1 MARLAPGV
9 VALLALFV
17 VYATIRQRYV
27 GASDWY
33 GYYALS
39 RLFLQGRVTMPM
51 TLDVARYPAAAPLAF
66 EAGDGRAIPRYPP
79 GYPLLMALAGV
90 VGAEFYVTP
99 LCAVLSV
106 LVLYVILIRRVSRF
120 VAVLMC
126 AVWAACPVV
135 VWGAGSVMSDLPAA
149 LWLMTTYCLLDRDR
163 PTLAGAVFALAVA
176 TRPTNLLFGLLLVP
190 LLVGDWRRLARFVTA
205 ATAGAAVYGFYNW
218 QVFGVPWRMGFK
230 DSFGGFSL
238 GRFPR
243 NFPRFGWHLL
253 TVLGAGTL
261 LPAIAGVFRRHRRS
275 LFFLGWF
282 LLFWVLY
289 SFWWVYPDP
298 WWYLRFLL
306 PGLPGLL
313 ILAADGWE
321 DLRRW
326 VDERGRAWRIVV
338 RVAYSVGAAVLL
350 VVFVRFGIEQRLF
363 TSTTAKM
370 FHDVASSARERLPAD
385 ALIGAFDHTG
395 SLRLY
400 GGFETFRVPWPGA
413 VELVQDSLKSGRP
426 VYLLLE
432 PSLKDDATTK
442 RLLRECEVDAG
453 IVLEGWPDTR
463 AVRVI
468 ACRASGTAGRARTE
482 GARALAAAP
491 AASPEGP
498 RLLAGGSLRERRPG

>member
-1 MARLAPGV
+1 MVRLAPGV
-9 VALLALFV
+9 AALLALFAF
-17 VYATIRQRYV
+17 YATFRQRYV

-39 RLFLQGRVTMPM
+39 RLFLEGRVTMPM
-51 TLDVARYPAAAPLAF
+51 TLDVAKYPAAAPLAF
-66 EAGDGRAIPRYPP
+66 EASDGRAIPRYPP

-90 VGAEFYVTP
+90 VGAEFFVTP
-99 LCAVLSV
+99 LCAALSV
-106 LVLYVILIRRVSRF
+106 LVLYLILIRRVSRF
-120 VAVLMC
+120 VAVLVSATW
-126 AVWAACPVV
+126 AVFPVV

-149 LWLMTTYCLLDRDR
+149 LWLMTTYCLLDREK
-163 PTLAGAVFALAVA
+163 PALAGAAFALAVA
-176 TRPTNLLFGLLLVP
+176 TRPTNVLFGLLLVP
-190 LLVGDWRRLARFVTA
+190 LLVGDWRRFARFA
-205 ATAGAAVYGFYNW
+205 AAAAAGAAVHGLYNLE
-218 QVFGVPWRMGFK
+218 VFGAPWRMGYG
-230 DSFGGFSL
+230 DSFSGFSL

-306 PGLPGLL
+306 PGLPGLF

-321 DLRRW
+321 ELRRR
-326 VDERGRAWRIVV
+326 VDARGRAWRIAV
-338 RVAYSVGAAVLL
+338 RVAYSVGAAALL
-350 VVFVRFGIEQRLF
+350 VVFVRFGVKQRLF
-363 TSTTAKM
+363 TTTTAKM
-370 FHDVASSARERLPAD
+370 FHDVALSARERLPGD
-385 ALIGAFDHTG
+385 ALIGALNHTG

-400 GGFETFRVPWPGA
+400 GGLETFRIPWPGA
-413 VELVQDSLKSGRP
+413 VELVQDSLEAGRP

-432 PSLKDDATTK
+432 SSLKDDATMK
-442 RLLRECEVDAG
+442 CLLEEYEVDAG
-453 IVLEGWPDTR
+453 IELEGWPDTR

-468 ACRASGTAGRARTE
+468 ARKPT
-482 GARALAAAP
+482 
-491 AASPEGP
+491 
-498 RLLAGGSLRERRPG
+498 